1 MRGTLTLACGDN
13 PAGNMM
19 GGYKSLTS
27 SFRKCRTCMAT
38 DTDIQTKV
46 HTYVHADASIS
57 SIYSY
62 IYYIDTYTWTATIQ
76 IGVLHHVIN

>member
-13 PAGNMM
+13 PAANMM

-46 HTYVHADASIS
+46 WLYNIYIRKYTHADASIS
-57 SIYSY
+57 SIYIA
-62 IYYIDTYTWTATIQ
+62 IY
-76 IGVLHHVIN
+76 